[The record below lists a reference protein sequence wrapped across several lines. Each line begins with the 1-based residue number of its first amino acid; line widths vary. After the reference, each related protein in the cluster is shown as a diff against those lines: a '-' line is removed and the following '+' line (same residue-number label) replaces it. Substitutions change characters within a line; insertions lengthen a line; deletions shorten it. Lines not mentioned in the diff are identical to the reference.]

1 MEISTELER
10 AIDDEYDEAAHC
22 ASRAC
27 SPAPAHALDDWHAQQ
42 THAGEGE
49 DYDGIPECAFVDM

>member
-10 AIDDEYDEAAHC
+10 AIDDGYDEAARC
-22 ASRAC
+22 AAC

-42 THAGEGE
+42 THASEGE
-49 DYDGIPECAFVDM
+49 DYDGMPECAFVGM

>member
-10 AIDDEYDEAAHC
+10 AIDDGYDEAARC
-22 ASRAC
+22 AAC

-42 THAGEGE
+42 TH
-49 DYDGIPECAFVDM
+49 YDGMPECAFVGM